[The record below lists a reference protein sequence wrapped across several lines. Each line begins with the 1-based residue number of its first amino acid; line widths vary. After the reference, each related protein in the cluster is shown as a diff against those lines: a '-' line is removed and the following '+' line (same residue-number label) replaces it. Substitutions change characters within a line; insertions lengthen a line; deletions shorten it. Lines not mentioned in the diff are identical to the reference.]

1 MFKPSKIRSAK
12 IDDNLLKYTVMDLG
26 ILLTAL
32 PLTLARTVLIF
43 LKLSKNRSGKIDDIY
58 LLKYTV
64 MYLGIVRPL
73 TVFYFF
79 ETVKKLIR

>member
-43 LKLSKNRSGKIDDIY
+43 LKLSKNRSGKIDDN